1 MSEQEMEAMKALD
14 EAAERRL
21 ADTFRRSL
29 IRKHTTIT
37 GRSSPTAV
45 KRASSRLI

>member
-14 EAAERRL
+14 EMQV

-29 IRKHTTIT
+29 IQKHTTIT

>member
-14 EAAERRL
+14 EAAEKL